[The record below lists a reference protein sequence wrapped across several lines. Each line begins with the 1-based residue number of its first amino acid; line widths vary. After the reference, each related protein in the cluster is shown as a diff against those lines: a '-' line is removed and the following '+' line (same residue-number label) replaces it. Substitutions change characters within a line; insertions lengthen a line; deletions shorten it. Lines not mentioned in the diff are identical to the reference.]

1 MKAGGELPDLAY
13 MKDFRVYQWL
23 GSAQD
28 RDTMERVMNDVLGF
42 VKKLRITDWQPDGAS
57 ASSGVK
63 PQPITN
69 EPAGQDDAATQSEK
83 PTELALIKKGASAAT
98 SGRTKGKAQT
108 SAPAAENSA
117 LLKFFVPKKK

>member
-42 VKKLRITDWQPDGAS
+42 AKKLRITDGQPDSAS
-57 ASSGVK
+57 ESSGVK

-69 EPAGQDDAATQSEK
+69 EPAGQDDGSRRSRRNW
-83 PTELALIKKGASAAT
+83 L
-98 SGRTKGKAQT
+98 
-108 SAPAAENSA
+108 
-117 LLKFFVPKKK
+117 